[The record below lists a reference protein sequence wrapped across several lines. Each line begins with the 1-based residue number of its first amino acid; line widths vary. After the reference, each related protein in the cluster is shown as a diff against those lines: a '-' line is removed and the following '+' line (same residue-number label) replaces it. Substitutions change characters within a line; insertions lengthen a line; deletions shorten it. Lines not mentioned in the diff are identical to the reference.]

1 MGDTGSEGSKPP
13 SNINAIPPRCPCGF
27 WGSSKTMNLC
37 SKCFAD
43 VQKKRPEDDVDDS
56 DGRSPKNSSNCSQT
70 DVYCSDTGGSIC
82 QSLSTTG
89 DPRPSFPP
97 RPEELDVLMM
107 ICARILPAAANSHVS
122 LQNHNMSP
130 RWSLASPESDV
141 LPKKRARL
149 TEVPEDE
156 ESPTAKRRNRRRCH
170 FCRTKLELV
179 QQEMGSC
186 RCGFVFCSLHRL
198 PEQHGCL
205 FDHLGHGRRE
215 AVRKVVKL
223 RRRVGR
229 SCQRIGEESS

>member
-97 RPEELDVLMM
+97 RPGEFTSQKWV
-107 ICARILPAAANSHVS
+107 RT
-122 LQNHNMSP
+122 
-130 RWSLASPESDV
+130 SPESDV

-156 ESPTAKRRNRRRCH
+156 ESPSASSLSALSSPSPRSTAKRRNRRRCH

-229 SCQRIGEESS
+229 SCQRIGEE